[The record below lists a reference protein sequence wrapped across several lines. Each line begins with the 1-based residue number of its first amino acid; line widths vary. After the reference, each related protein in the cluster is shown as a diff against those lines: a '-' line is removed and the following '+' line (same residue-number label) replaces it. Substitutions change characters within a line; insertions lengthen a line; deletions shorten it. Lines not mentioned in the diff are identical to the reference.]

1 MTDLDF
7 LKYVANTL
15 ERLYATLERSHWIEA
30 PKWLESRKQYRHEK
44 KHDRLLVYLKG
55 VRGISLLN
63 ASLVLLEAGHV
74 HEMGILC
81 RCMDESFEDMMLFIR
96 SLGPDG
102 EPTDKQK
109 RVFEEFFQEEF
120 EDLSAPILSTA
131 KRDRVPRNKVRTAI
145 AGLLENPVNPHE
157 FAQISQSIYNAF
169 SGYVHGAYPHIMEL
183 YGGKSPRYH
192 MSGMLVAQRIQEWE
206 RMLIEYTYRG
216 ALGAWYVAKRL
227 DDEGVV
233 QEISLLIEEMEIRYP
248 HFKNDPN
255 ILLREMKKKNSEQ
268 K

>member
-15 ERLYATLERSHWIEA
+15 ERSYATLERSHWIET
-30 PKWLESRKQYRHEK
+30 PKWLESRKQFRHEK

-74 HEMGILC
+74 HEMGIMR

-109 RVFEEFFQEEF
+109 RVVEEFFQEVF
-120 EDLSAPILSTA
+120 EEASAPILSTT
-131 KRDRVPRNKVRTAI
+131 KRDRLPRKQVRAAI
-145 AGLLENPVNPHE
+145 AGLPENPINPHDS
-157 FAQISQSIYNAF
+157 AQISETIYNAF
-169 SGYVHGAYPHIMEL
+169 SGYVHGVYPQIMEL
-183 YGGKSPRYH
+183 YGGNPPRYY
-192 MSGMLVAQRIQEWE
+192 MAGMLGTQRIQEWGKT
-206 RMLIEYTYRG
+206 LTEYAYRCVLG
-216 ALGAWYVAKRL
+216 ALHVAKRL
-227 DDEGVV
+227 GDEDVANN
-233 QEISLLIEEMEIRYP
+233 IMSLREKIEMRYP
-248 HFKNDPN
+248 HFMKDPN
-255 ILLREMKKKNSEQ
+255 DLLREMKKRNSE
-268 K
+268 